1 MNTFYAVLNITKWDE
16 VDATVMGRTFP
27 VTIPETGIGFIPVYD
42 DLEKAKKDY
51 PNGRILELTRDNA

>member
-1 MNTFYAVLNITKWDE
+1 
-16 VDATVMGRTFP
+16 